1 MASPHRLLKDYQQLL
16 SLSQKILHLAVSG
29 QWDTLVEQEIVYVQS
44 VEGLVNTPIPDEIDS
59 MMRLHLR
66 QILQEVMDNE
76 AKVKQLLQKRMDEL
90 SSLMGQSLKQ
100 KSINTT
106 YSEFAGHRLLPGEPL
121 PDETH
126 S

>member
-1 MASPHRLLKDYQQLL
+1 MA
-16 SLSQKILHLAVSG
+16 VNG

-59 MMRLHLR
+59 VMRLHLR

-106 YSEFAGHRLLPGEPL
+106 YNEFAGQRMLPGDAL
-121 PDETH
+121 PDETR

>member
-59 MMRLHLR
+59 VMRLHLR

-76 AKVKQLLQKRMDEL
+76 AKVKQTSAEADGRVKFVNGAITEA
-90 SSLMGQSLKQ
+90 KV
-100 KSINTT
+100 N
-106 YSEFAGHRLLPGEPL
+106 
-121 PDETH
+121 
-126 S
+126 

>member
-1 MASPHRLLKDYQQLL
+1 MASLHRLLKDYQQLL

-59 MMRLHLR
+59 VMRLHLR

-106 YSEFAGHRLLPGEPL
+106 YSEFAGKRLLPGEPA
-121 PDETH
+121 PGEP
-126 S
+126 SS

>member
-1 MASPHRLLKDYQQLL
+1 M
-16 SLSQKILHLAVSG
+16 SLSQKILHLAVNG

-59 MMRLHLR
+59 VMRLHLR

-106 YSEFAGHRLLPGEPL
+106 YNEFAGQRMLPGDAL
-121 PDETH
+121 PDETR

>member
-59 MMRLHLR
+59 VMRLHLR

-100 KSINTT
+100 KSIN
-106 YSEFAGHRLLPGEPL
+106 
-121 PDETH
+121 
-126 S
+126 